1 MYHSQM
7 YLLQYRGIT
16 FTFVIPQL
24 YQALYSDS
32 TNDLP
37 MRLPVSD
44 GATAAAVLMALP
56 LCCWDCC
63 CVGGTAAAVLM
74 GLLLLLM

>member
-1 MYHSQM
+1 MSHSQM

-16 FTFVIPQL
+16 FTFVIPQQ

-44 GATAAAVLMALP
+44 GATAAAVLIGRL
-56 LCCWDCC
+56 LC
-63 CVGGTAAAVLM
+63 
-74 GLLLLLM
+74 